1 MQFNKTVYNEE
12 KKKKAFILLLKYL
25 IIYNHNLYDEK

>member
-1 MQFNKTVYNEE
+1 MQFNKMVYNEE
-12 KKKKAFILLLKYL
+12 KKTFILPPKYL